1 MKTAA
6 AAFSSQGYKLAQ
18 KLKELNLADTVTGI
32 GIFAQ
37 EQELNEKISLA
48 EWTEREFYASDALIF
63 ISSCGIA
70 VRAAA
75 KHVSSK
81 KSDPAVIVMD
91 EGANFAVSLL
101 SGHLGGANELC
112 RRIAQKTGAQPVIT
126 TATDVRGVFSADS
139 WAKSQG
145 MHIDNLDMVK
155 AVSAG
160 ILEGRQI
167 GLVCEADISG
177 CPEELSAGSGAELG
191 ICVSYSTDRD
201 YFKNTLYLIP
211 QDIVVGIGCRKN
223 TPYEDIKTAVYAAL
237 KNSDIDIRAVR
248 YIASI
253 DLKKSEEGIVRFCGE
268 HGIEFLTFS
277 AAELNSISGSV
288 SSSDFVAGVTGTDNV
303 CERAALAVGDAVLV
317 SPKKVYSK
325 ATAAVSRLRREYSF
339 EYRNDGN

>member
-1 MKTAA
+1 MKISA

-18 KLKELNLADTVTGI
+18 KLKELGLADTVTGI

-48 EWTEREFYASDALIF
+48 EWTQREFYTSDALIF

-101 SGHLGGANELC
+101 SGHLGGANGLC
-112 RRIAQKTGAQPVIT
+112 RRIAQETGAQPVIT

-139 WAKSQG
+139 WAESQG
-145 MHIDNLDMVK
+145 MHIDDLDMVK

-160 ILEGRQI
+160 ILEGRQV

-177 CPEELSAGSGAELG
+177 CPEELTEGSGAELG
-191 ICVSYSTDRD
+191 VCISYSTHRD

-211 QDIVVGIGCRKN
+211 KDIVVGIGCRKN
-223 TPYEDIKTAVYAAL
+223 TPYEDIKAAVYAAL
-237 KNSDIDIRAVR
+237 ENSDIDIRAVK
-248 YIASI
+248 YIASA
-253 DLKKSEEGIVRFCGE
+253 DLKKSEEGIISFCRE
-268 HGIEFLTFS
+268 QDIEFLTFS
-277 AAELNSISGSV
+277 ADVLNSTSGSV
-288 SSSDFVAGVTGTDNV
+288 SPSAFVAGVTGTDNV
-303 CERAALAVGDAVLV
+303 CERASLAAGDAVLI
-317 SPKKVYSK
+317 SEKKVYNK
-325 ATAAVSRLRREYSF
+325 VTAAISRLRREYSF
-339 EYRNDGN
+339 EYSNDGN